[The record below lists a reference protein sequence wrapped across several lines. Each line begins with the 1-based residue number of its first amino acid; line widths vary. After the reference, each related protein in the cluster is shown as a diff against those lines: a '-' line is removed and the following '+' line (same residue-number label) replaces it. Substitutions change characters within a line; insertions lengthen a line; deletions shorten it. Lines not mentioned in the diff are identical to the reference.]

1 MSERLFRVGDEVG
14 YHDGGI
20 PWRVIEPHAK
30 QAIRNHSQSLERLHE
45 RGGLSWCEAA
55 AVLEDRPWH
64 KMDKDQARQRVLE
77 IVAAMTPT
85 PSTAEPADVAPP
97 LDTRLRH
104 IASEVGLLPSTGG
117 YLHLDPEEAAAI
129 RKALQSTDEVV
140 EVLESAGEGLARM
153 RAAYRELDAAYGS
166 EGWQREHYDFAG
178 AAFDMVRTLLLKLK
192 GQSL

>member
-85 PSTAEPADVAPP
+85 PSTAEPSVARETLDDACKRVTAEAIADTQAEIADEFDRRFGGADDTFAAEPADVEQRA
-97 LDTRLRH
+97 RAR
-104 IASEVGLLPSTGG
+104 ST
-117 YLHLDPEEAAAI
+117 
-129 RKALQSTDEVV
+129 S
-140 EVLESAGEGLARM
+140 
-153 RAAYRELDAAYGS
+153 
-166 EGWQREHYDFAG
+166 
-178 AAFDMVRTLLLKLK
+178 
-192 GQSL
+192 